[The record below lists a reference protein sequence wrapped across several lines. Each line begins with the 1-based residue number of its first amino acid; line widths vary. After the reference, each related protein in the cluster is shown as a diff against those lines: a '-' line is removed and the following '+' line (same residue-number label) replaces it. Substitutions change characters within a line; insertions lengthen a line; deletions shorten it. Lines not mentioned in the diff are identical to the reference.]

1 MRALAVFL
9 GIGALM
15 LGGCG
20 GSHKSFACPASP
32 GHSVVTPMT
41 GRLVVLGRPPVEV
54 RIDNR
59 GDLRHGVAVL
69 GTTDYA
75 HWYALKSHFMTTP
88 SYQGGFT
95 VRVRALGGSG
105 VVRLGGAPTG
115 TTFTVT
121 SGTAPSDAA
130 GGWRDFVGGWTWA
143 RGAGCYEWDVSGHG
157 FHESIVV
164 RATAHH

>member
-1 MRALAVFL
+1 V
-9 GIGALM
+9 

-20 GSHKSFACPASP
+20 GSHKSSFACPASL

-54 RIDNR
+54 RIDN
-59 GDLRHGVAVL
+59 GGNLRHGVAIL

-75 HWYALKSHFMTTP
+75 RWYALKSHFMTTP

-95 VRVRALGGSG
+95 VRVRALGGTG
-105 VVRLGGAPTG
+105 VVRLGGMPTG
-115 TTFTVT
+115 TTFTVAAD
-121 SGTAPSDAA
+121 TAPSDAA
-130 GGWRDFVGGWTWA
+130 SGWRDFVGGWTWA
-143 RGAGCYEWDVSGHG
+143 RGAGCYEWDVSGRG
-157 FHESIVV
+157 VRESIVV